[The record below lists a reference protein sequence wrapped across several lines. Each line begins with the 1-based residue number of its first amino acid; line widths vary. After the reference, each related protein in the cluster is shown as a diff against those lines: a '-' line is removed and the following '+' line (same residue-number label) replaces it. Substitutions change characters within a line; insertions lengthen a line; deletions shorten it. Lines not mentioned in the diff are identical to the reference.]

1 MYIKKIKSINF
12 VDGTE
17 TERPYYFN
25 LSKAELMEMEL
36 STDGG
41 LKSYIERIVETK
53 KTPELVALF
62 KKLILM
68 AYGERSDDGMR
79 FIKTRPDG
87 SRLADEFAQTDAY
100 SELFM
105 ELATNE
111 QAAIEFI
118 NGIIPAQL
126 QAQLTAEQGSNPGH
140 AYPAKV
146 GQ

>member
-1 MYIKKIKSINF
+1 MYAKKIKSVNF
-12 VDGTE
+12 MDGTE
-17 TERPYYFN
+17 VEQTYYFN

-41 LKSYIERIVETK
+41 LKSYIERIVEAK

-62 KKLILM
+62 KKLIL
-68 AYGERSDDGMR
+68 ASYGERSADGMR
-79 FIKTRPDG
+79 FIKVDPVRG
-87 SRLADEFAQTDAY
+87 KLADEFEQTDAY
-100 SELFM
+100 SELFT

-111 QAAIEFI
+111 QSAVEFI

-126 QAQLTAEQGSNPGH
+126 QAQVAQEQGH

>member
-1 MYIKKIKSINF
+1 MYAKKIKSINF
-12 VDGTE
+12 VDGSEVEKT
-17 TERPYYFN
+17 YYFN

-36 STDGG
+36 SIDGG
-41 LKSYIERIVETK
+41 LKSYIEKIVEAK

-62 KKLILM
+62 KKLILKS
-68 AYGERSDDGMR
+68 YGERSADGMR
-79 FIKTRPDG
+79 FVKVDPVRG
-87 SRLADEFAQTDAY
+87 NLADEFEQTDAY
-100 SELFM
+100 SELFT

-111 QAAIEFI
+111 QSAIEFI

-126 QAQLTAEQGSNPGH
+126 QAQVAADTGH

>member
-1 MYIKKIKSINF
+1 MYAKKIKSTNF
-12 VDGTE
+12 IDGTE
-17 TERPYYFN
+17 REQTYYFN

-41 LKSYIERIVETK
+41 LKSYIERIVEAK

-68 AYGERSDDGMR
+68 SYGERSDDGMR

-87 SRLADEFAQTDAY
+87 SKLSAEFEQTDAY
-100 SELFM
+100 SELFT

-111 QAAIEFI
+111 QSAVDFI

-126 QAQLTAEQGSNPGH
+126 QAQVAEEQGH

>member
-12 VDGTE
+12 LDGSE
-17 TERPYYFN
+17 VERPYYFN

-41 LKSYIERIVETK
+41 LKSYIEKIVETK

-62 KKLILM
+62 KKLILKS
-68 AYGERSDDGMR
+68 YGERSDDGMR
-79 FIKTRPDG
+79 FIKVDPVRG
-87 SRLADEFAQTDAY
+87 NLADEFEQTDAY
-100 SELFM
+100 SELFT

-111 QAAIEFI
+111 QAAVEFI

-126 QAQLTAEQGSNPGH
+126 QAQIAAEQQGH
-140 AYPAKV
+140 AYPATTGK
-146 GQ
+146 Q